1 MYTKDYVFNLNIIG
15 VISSRRS
22 IPDASN
28 SMSKFIFEVYMKIIR
43 IKYKQLIEI

>member
-15 VISSRRS
+15 VISSRRP

-28 SMSKFIFEVYMKIIR
+28 SNV
-43 IKYKQLIEI
+43 